1 MKYYL
6 LWDVD
11 DTLLDFKMSEKYA
24 LESTFAKQGI
34 ICTPEMVLR
43 YSEINESC
51 WKRFEKGEITR
62 AQLMVERFETF
73 VKEFSIENADLSLVM
88 EAYPEALGEAYFYLE
103 DSPELLKEL
112 KKQGHRNYIITN
124 GASRVQEKKLKKS
137 GIQDLAEGIF
147 ISENIGFHKP
157 AKEFFDY
164 CLREIAKENGESMET
179 VRKKCLV
186 IGDSLSSDIAGAL
199 NSGLAACHYVP
210 RAMGQKE
217 TKVTEDGQ
225 VYSQIYHLRDV
236 WELLGGGDLGEELYK
251 QNFPV

>member
-11 DTLLDFKMSEKYA
+11 DTLLDFKKAEKYA
-24 LESTFAKQGI
+24 LESTLAMQGI
-34 ICTPEMVLR
+34 SCTPEMVLR

-73 VKEFSIENADLSLVM
+73 VKEFSIENVDLSLVM
-88 EAYPEALGEAYFYLE
+88 EAYPEALGEACFYLD
-103 DSPELLKEL
+103 DSKELLEEL
-112 KKQGHRNYIITN
+112 KKQGYRNYIITN

-137 GIQDLAEGIF
+137 GIRDLADGIF

-164 CLREIAKENGESMET
+164 CLEEIAKETGESVET

-199 NSGLAACHYVP
+199 NSGLAACQYVP
-210 RAMGQKE
+210 RATGQKE
-217 TKVTEDGQ
+217 IKVTEDGQ
-225 VYSQIYHLRDV
+225 VYSRIYHLRDV
-236 WELLGGGDLGEELYK
+236 WELLRDAESAEEL
-251 QNFPV
+251 